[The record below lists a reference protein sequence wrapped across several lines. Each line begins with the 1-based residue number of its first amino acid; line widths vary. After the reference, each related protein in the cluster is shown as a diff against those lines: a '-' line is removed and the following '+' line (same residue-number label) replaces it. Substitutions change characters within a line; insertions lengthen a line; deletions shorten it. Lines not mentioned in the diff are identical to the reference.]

1 MLGTFVRKIF
11 GSKNDR
17 EVKRM
22 LKQVTAIN
30 QQESTLE
37 SLSNEELASKRQ
49 EFRERINAGETLNQ
63 ILPDALRSAE
73 KSVGVRSAAAF

>member
-22 LKQVTAIN
+22 LKAVAAIN

-37 SLSNEELASKRQ
+37 SLNDETLAAKRD

-63 ILPDALRSAE
+63 ILPDAFA
-73 KSVGVRSAAAF
+73 VC

>member
-22 LKQVTAIN
+22 LKSVVEIN
-30 QQESTLE
+30 RFEEILETESDEQLRE
-37 SLSNEELASKRQ
+37 KRIVFLS
-49 EFRERINAGETLNQ
+49 G
-63 ILPDALRSAE
+63 
-73 KSVGVRSAAAF
+73 

>member
-22 LKQVTAIN
+22 LKAVAAN
-30 QQESTLE
+30 Q
-37 SLSNEELASKRQ
+37 
-49 EFRERINAGETLNQ
+49 
-63 ILPDALRSAE
+63 SAR
-73 KSVGVRSAAAF
+73 VHPPITQ